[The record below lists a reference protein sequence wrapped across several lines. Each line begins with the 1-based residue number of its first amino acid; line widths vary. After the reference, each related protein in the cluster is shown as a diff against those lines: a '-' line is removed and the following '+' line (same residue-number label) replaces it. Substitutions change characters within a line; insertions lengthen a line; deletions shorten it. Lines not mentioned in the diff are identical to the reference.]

1 MESQNHS
8 DNATVISRL
17 LSYNSQLDSFGRA
30 AIQVVKIIQ
39 LGHIQMTFTSYEK
52 LVKK

>member
-30 AIQVVKIIQ
+30 CKLQYKCKDYTARSYSNDIYQ
-39 LGHIQMTFTSYEK
+39 L
-52 LVKK
+52 